1 MWEKIQYILKEKK
14 FKFYFGGPLLIV
26 ISSPSRSLLN
36 TNFYYK
42 NKKKANYEK
51 SAHLII
57 IGFKREFDLV

>member
-1 MWEKIQYILKEKK
+1 MKEDIIYFEKEK
-14 FKFYFGGPLLIV
+14 FQILFWGSFLIV
-26 ISSPSRSLLN
+26 ISSASRSLLN

-51 SAHLII
+51 SAHPII